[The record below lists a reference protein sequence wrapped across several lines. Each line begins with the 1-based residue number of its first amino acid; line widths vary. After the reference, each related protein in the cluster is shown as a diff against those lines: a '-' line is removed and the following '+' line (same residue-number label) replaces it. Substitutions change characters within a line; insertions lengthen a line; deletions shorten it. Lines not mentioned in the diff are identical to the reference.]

1 MGATVDM
8 LGLIMSFI
16 AMSLLIGSY
25 LFKDRTYFLLFQALG
40 IVFLILSYLFDG
52 LYFAMIGLAIGLART
67 FTYFLYE
74 RKHTRAP
81 VSWAVIFCMLTLAA
95 YAVVNLWIL
104 KNPSPVDILNLVALF
119 GYAILFRIK
128 DVKLMRYLILIPTAL
143 SVLYNVLCG
152 AAVFVAISYAF
163 EITANIYA
171 IIKFNILDGKKKV
184 IKRS

>member
-1 MGATVDM
+1 M

-16 AMSLLIGSY
+16 AMALLICGY
-25 LFKDRTYFLLFQALG
+25 FFKDRLYFLLFQCLG

-52 LYFAMIGLAIGLART
+52 LYFAMIGLTVGLART

-74 RKHTRAP
+74 RKRTRAP
-81 VSWAVIFCMLTLAA
+81 VSFAVLFCMLTIAA

-104 KNPSPVDILNLVALF
+104 KNPAPVDIINLAALC

-128 DVKLMRYLILIPTAL
+128 DVKLMRYLILLPTAL
-143 SVLYNVLCG
+143 SVLYNILCG

-171 IIKFNILDGKKKV
+171 IIKFNILDGKKEE